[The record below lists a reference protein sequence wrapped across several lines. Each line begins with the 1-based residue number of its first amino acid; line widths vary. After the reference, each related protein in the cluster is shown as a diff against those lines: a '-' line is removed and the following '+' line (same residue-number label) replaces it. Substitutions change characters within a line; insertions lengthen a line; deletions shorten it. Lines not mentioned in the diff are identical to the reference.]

1 MMECVPELRDFL
13 LLTVH
18 CFPPS
23 SELGCG
29 FLETARHVT
38 RTVLLIAGSE
48 GIWLIWEL
56 VLFKSFCMMC
66 IKEDDGSRCKLNLR
80 RQGER
85 KDSLQSACEEEQP
98 E

>member
-13 LLTVH
+13 LLIVH

-29 FLETARHVT
+29 FLETALHVT
-38 RTVLLIAGSE
+38 RTVLLIAE
-48 GIWLIWEL
+48 RQGIWLIWEL

-66 IKEDDGSRCKLNLR
+66 SKEDGGSRCKLNLR

-85 KDSLQSACEEEQP
+85 KDRLQSACEEQAE
-98 E
+98 